1 MKKKSLGETVRRAV
15 IGIVLADVI
24 SALIYLFLNAIL
36 RAVFYGD
43 KYGDRNFT
51 PDYTPILICLF
62 FIFQIAFWIS
72 YTCRTS
78 ADFKVIRE
86 DSFSWKGDLRET
98 MTAEGRVLMIVTA
111 VLAVI
116 LEIAFLFENTASV
129 AVRHALT
136 PIFSIAGVTGLVNI
150 PILRTLIAYT
160 LTVAAMIAQ
169 LVWQHSRDFKKWSR
183 PQG

>member
-1 MKKKSLGETVRRAV
+1 MKQKTVGETVRRVV

-24 SALIYLFLNAIL
+24 SGMIYLFLNAIL
-36 RAVFYGD
+36 RAIFYGD

-72 YTCRTS
+72 YTRRTS

-86 DSFSWKGDLRET
+86 DSFSWKEDLRET
-98 MTAEGRVLMIVTA
+98 MASEGRVLMIVTA

-129 AVRHALT
+129 TVRHALT
-136 PIFSIAGVTGLVNI
+136 PIFSIAGVTGLINI
-150 PILRTLIAYT
+150 PILRTLIAYA
-160 LTVAAMIAQ
+160 LTVSGMIAQ
-169 LVWQHSRDFKKWSR
+169 IVWQHSRDFKKWK
-183 PQG
+183 

>member
-1 MKKKSLGETVRRAV
+1 MKQKSVGETVRRAV
-15 IGIVLADVI
+15 IGIVVADVVSGI
-24 SALIYLFLNAIL
+24 VYFFLNAIL
-36 RAVFYGD
+36 RLIFFSDD
-43 KYGDRNFT
+43 KYGSLDYT

-86 DSFSWKGDLRET
+86 DRFSWKEDLRET

-116 LEIAFLFENTASV
+116 LEIAFLFDNTASI

-150 PILRTLIAYT
+150 PVLRTLIAYA

-169 LVWQHSRDFKKWSR
+169 LVWQHSRDFKKWK
-183 PQG
+183 